1 MIVLSLAIPHVANNN
16 AELWYVTQQYSSAYF
31 CYLNIFCLSVTLLV
45 WPAPPLA
52 PIFSVSTQAKTIW
65 EVSPVSHVM
74 RTLRILI
81 THHQRYPKLNVTTS
95 KLIAIWAC
103 LSVETCMCGK
113 TYIYQIFQLWWV
125 TYLCGLACDYKCSV
139 SWPCSTMVRPCPLS
153 TKTGKIFQSKVQ
165 GWQGENYFAPEDK
178 WVRYLPYCMEC
189 YMNIFVPQ
197 PETEVFKYCWRCF
210 VFHDAGWLVCLSRLS
225 HSSLLEIMLVVIV
238 LSKIWLLILIIMM
251 MLCCQNVGIMTA
263 SNISEGVLRQWCKVR
278 MPQPVLINMRGR
290 GWGSV

>member
-1 MIVLSLAIPHVANNN
+1 MRGVTSVTCHENIAHSDHTPPALPKIECNHKQTNSYLSLFECRDLHVWQN
-16 AELWYVTQQYSSAYF
+16 L
-31 CYLNIFCLSVTLLV
+31 YLQDF
-45 WPAPPLA
+45 PM
-52 PIFSVSTQAKTIW
+52 K
-65 EVSPVSHVM
+65 
-74 RTLRILI
+74 
-81 THHQRYPKLNVTTS
+81 
-95 KLIAIWAC
+95 
-103 LSVETCMCGK
+103 
-113 TYIYQIFQLWWV
+113 LWWV